1 MQKILDPMSGDS
13 IYQQQSSVK
22 SAKRELKMARRILPL
37 LSQKQVDQAIKN
49 FIVEPNPKSTKVRL
63 RLNGGTAISFEHE
76 SSGCYLVTREA
87 GSTPV
92 VDTAF
97 FDKATNKWKTQN
109 STVTA
114 FRELPE
120 PYQPEETK

>member
-1 MQKILDPMSGDS
+1 M
-13 IYQQQSSVK
+13 
-22 SAKRELKMARRILPL
+22 
-37 LSQKQVDQAIKN
+37 
-49 FIVEPNPKSTKVRL
+49 
-63 RLNGGTAISFEHE
+63 
-76 SSGCYLVTREA
+76 TREA

>member
-1 MQKILDPMSGDS
+1 MSTNTNPE
-13 IYQQQSSVK
+13 
-22 SAKRELKMARRILPL
+22 ALRKRG
-37 LSQKQVDQAIKN
+37 
-49 FIVEPNPKSTKVRL
+49 F
-63 RLNGGTAISFEHE
+63 SFEPE